1 MITCST
7 SDVVCYLTG
16 LPCQKYA
23 FRGKRSMVAKYE
35 LGYSCVPVGKMF
47 EFPQSQLAAYNV
59 ICDVQCNA

>member
-1 MITCST
+1 
-7 SDVVCYLTG
+7 
-16 LPCQKYA
+16 
-23 FRGKRSMVAKYE
+23 MVAKYE